1 MYTGSVKDVGG
12 QGNVEWIINAGDKKK
27 KKSILTI
34 HIHTNIKSFILVL

>member
-27 KKSILTI
+27 KAY
-34 HIHTNIKSFILVL
+34 

>member
-27 KKSILTI
+27 K
-34 HIHTNIKSFILVL
+34 HINYTYTYKY